1 MQGNIS
7 VQPSVFAAGS
17 VMDSGT
23 IITRLPPTAYAAL
36 SSAFRAGMTQY
47 TRARPQGILD
57 TCYDFGSLTTVSVPT
72 VELVF
77 DGGAVVDLDFDR
89 CLAFAPSGGA
99 SSVGIIGNVKQRT
112 FEVLYDVGRATMGF
126 RAGAC

>member
-1 MQGNIS
+1 ME
-7 VQPSVFAAGS
+7 PSVSAAGS

-23 IITRLPPTAYAAL
+23 IITRLPPRAYKAL

-47 TRARPQGILD
+47 TRARPVGILD
-57 TCYDFGSLTTVSVPT
+57 TCYDFGSLTTVSVPA

-77 DGGAVVDLDFDR
+77 DGGAVVDLDFDGIMVFDR